1 MISRN
6 LTVAILLTAGTA
18 AAFATADVGRAASP
32 SAAQALRLSP
42 SQSGIDYDRPK
53 PEDVPRCK
61 ISAKKIDGHVGW
73 IVESP
78 DGVVLRKFLDTDGD
92 NVVDQWSYFKDGVE
106 VYREIATKAGGKANE
121 FRWLNTGGT
130 RWGIDTEG
138 SGKVTEWKAISAE
151 EVTAEIVAA
160 LADRDAD
167 RFARVL
173 LTADELSSLGLGKA
187 KADAAAAKITK
198 AATDFRELIDRQK
211 GADRQKAIPADAK
224 WLQFSGSR
232 PGIVPSGT
240 EDSTRD
246 LEAYENV
253 VAIVQVG
260 DKNVQVQIG
269 TLVHVG
275 KSWKTIDAPSV
286 GGDGQPAVFA
296 SGFFFQGSP
305 SAEPLRGNAG
315 AGVVAGVDDASQK
328 LIHEMEGMDPSD
340 PRRLE
345 IIQRLV
351 DQSKTGEERSMWLR
365 QLADTLSAGVQT
377 GKLADGEKRLEAL
390 LEKARGDSDQ
400 NLAAYVKIR
409 LLTATYAREISAKDA
424 DPTKIQTKW
433 TKNLEQFIDDYTRT
447 PDAAEAM
454 LQLGIARE
462 YGGQDDEAKK
472 WYERIG
478 REFAGSPQAKK
489 AAGAVRRLD
498 SVGTVLSLSGR
509 GLNGQTIDLAN
520 YRGKAV
526 LVQYWATWCTP
537 AKNDMAVLKQLVGK
551 YGRSFAVIG
560 VSVDAGAKELN
571 TYLAENQMPWEQIYE
586 EGGQDSRPANAL
598 GIITVPTM
606 ILVDPEGKVINRSIQ
621 VGEIEAELKKLS
633 Q

>member
-1 MISRN
+1 MISRY
-6 LTVAILLTAGTA
+6 LSRAIYLAASTVAAVS
-18 AAFATADVGRAASP
+18 FAEIAHAASP
-32 SAAQALRLSP
+32 SAAQALRLAP
-42 SQSGIDYDRPK
+42 SQKGVDYDRPK
-53 PEDVPRCK
+53 PEDVPRCR

-73 IVESP
+73 LVESP
-78 DGVVLRKFLDTDGD
+78 DGVLLRKFVDTDGD

-106 VYREIATKAGGKANE
+106 VYREIATKTGGKANE

-130 RWGIDTEG
+130 RWGVDAEG
-138 SGKVTEWKAISAE
+138 GGKITEWKAISAE
-151 EVTAEIVAA
+151 EATAEIVAA
-160 LADRDAD
+160 LADHDAD
-167 RFARVL
+167 RFARVT

-187 KADAAAAKITK
+187 KAEALSAKLAKTAA
-198 AATDFRELIDRQK
+198 DFRELLDRQK
-211 GADRQKAIPADAK
+211 GPDRQKTIPADAK

-232 PGIVPSGT
+232 PGVVPTGT
-240 EDSTRD
+240 DESTRD
-246 LEAYENV
+246 LEVYENV

-260 DKNVQVQIG
+260 EKNVQVQIG
-269 TLVHVG
+269 TLVRVG
-275 KSWKTIDAPSV
+275 KTWKTIDAPAV
-286 GGDGQPAVFA
+286 GNDAQPEVVAR
-296 SGFFFQGSP
+296 GFFFQSSP
-305 SAEPLRGNAG
+305 SVPA

-328 LIHEMEGMDPSD
+328 LIHEMEGLDPSD

-345 IIQRLV
+345 IIQKLV
-351 DQSKTGEERSMWLR
+351 DQAKSGDDRGLWSR

-377 GKLADGEKRLEAL
+377 GKLADGEKRLDAL
-390 LEKARGDSDQ
+390 LEKARSDSDQ

-409 LLTATYAREISAKDA
+409 LLTAAYAREISAKDA
-424 DPTKIQTKW
+424 NPTLIQVKW
-433 TKNLEQFIDDYTRT
+433 TKSLEQFIEDYSRT

-472 WYERIG
+472 WYERIS
-478 REFAGSPQAKK
+478 RDFAGSSQAKK

-509 GLNGQTIDLAN
+509 GLKGETIDLAN

-526 LVQYWATWCTP
+526 LIQYWATWCTP

-560 VSVDAGAKELN
+560 VSVDGSVKELN
-571 TYLAENQMPWEQIYE
+571 AYLGENPMPWEQIYE

-606 ILVDPEGKVINRSIQ
+606 ILVDGEGKVINRNIQ
-621 VGEIEAELKKLS
+621 VGEIEAELKKLAP
-633 Q
+633 

>member
-1 MISRN
+1 MISRY
-6 LTVAILLTAGTA
+6 LSPAIYLAASTIAAVSFDGVAH
-18 AAFATADVGRAASP
+18 AASP
-32 SAAQALRLSP
+32 SAAQALRLAP
-42 SQSGIDYDRPK
+42 SQSGVDYDRPK
-53 PEDVPRCK
+53 AEDVPRCK

-78 DGVVLRKFLDTDGD
+78 DGVLLRKFIDTDGD

-106 VYREIATKAGGKANE
+106 VYREIATKSGGKANE

-138 SGKVTEWKAISAE
+138 SGKITEWKAISAE
-151 EVTAEIVAA
+151 ETTAEIVAA

-167 RFARVL
+167 RFARVM
-173 LTADELSSLGLGKA
+173 LTADELSAIGLGKA
-187 KADAAAAKITK
+187 KADALAAKLAKT
-198 AATDFRELIDRQK
+198 ATDFRELLDRQK
-211 GADRQKAIPADAK
+211 GADRQKTIPADAK

-232 PGIVPSGT
+232 PGVVPAGT
-240 EDSTRD
+240 DESTRD
-246 LEAYENV
+246 LEVYENV

-260 DKNVQVQIG
+260 EKNVQVQIG
-269 TLVHVG
+269 TLVRAG
-275 KSWKTIDAPSV
+275 KTWKTIDAPSV
-286 GGDGQPAVFA
+286 GNDGQPEVVAR
-296 SGFFFQGSP
+296 GFFFQSSP
-305 SAEPLRGNAG
+305 TAPA

-328 LIHEMEGMDPSD
+328 LIHEMEGLDPSD
-340 PRRLE
+340 SRRLE
-345 IIQRLV
+345 IIQKLV
-351 DQSKTGEERSMWLR
+351 DQAKSADERGLWSR

-390 LEKARGDSDQ
+390 LEKARSDSDQ

-409 LLTATYAREISAKDA
+409 LLTAAYAREISGPKA
-424 DPTKIQTKW
+424 DTTQIQAKW
-433 TKNLEQFIDDYTRT
+433 TKSLEQFIEEYSRT

-478 REFAGSPQAKK
+478 RDFAGSSQAKK

-498 SVGTVLSLSGR
+498 SVGTVLTLSGR
-509 GLNGQTIDLAN
+509 GLNGQTVDLAN

-526 LVQYWATWCTP
+526 LIQYWATWCQP

-560 VSVDAGAKELN
+560 VSVDSGAKELN
-571 TYLAENQMPWEQIYE
+571 AYLGENPMPWEQIYE
-586 EGGQDSRPANAL
+586 EGGQDSQPANAL

-606 ILVDPEGKVINRSIQ
+606 ILVDAEGKVINRNIQ
-621 VGEIEAELKKLS
+621 VGEIEAELKKLAP
-633 Q
+633 